1 MLDPLPEI
9 GASMQI
15 SLLGMDR
22 NDFVESVMEARS
34 LDTPYKPL
42 RRTV

>member
-9 GASMQI
+9 GARVQI

-22 NDFVESVMEARS
+22 NDFVESVMGARS

>member
-9 GASMQI
+9 GLSMQI

-22 NDFVESVMEARS
+22 NDFVESVIGARS
-34 LDTPYKPL
+34 LDTPHKPS